1 MKLISRFAGIWLRPE
16 AWRTEYNGH
25 DIRIVNKGRT
35 RLLID
40 GEEAAV
46 KTGRLPIATK
56 LTLIGTIKDTGELVI
71 ATLNGSVKNEY
82 KGMRTEVHIYVGR
95 ELQSDYGFV
104 NPENVFTH
112 VDEVKTIPTKEKKNK
127 KEKFRIKPKKLIPKR
142 RKNKEQG

>member
-1 MKLISRFAGIWLRPE
+1 MAAETVAYKMGDHE

-112 VDEVKTIPTKEKKNK
+112 VDKVKTIPTKEKKNK

-142 RKNKEQG
+142 RKNKEQE

>member
-1 MKLISRFAGIWLRPE
+1 MAAETVAYKMGDHE

-112 VDEVKTIPTKEKKNK
+112 VDKVKTIPTKEKKNK

>member
-1 MKLISRFAGIWLRPE
+1 MAAETVAYKMGDHE

-40 GEEAAV
+40 GDEAAV

>member
-1 MKLISRFAGIWLRPE
+1 MAAETVAYKMGDHE

-112 VDEVKTIPTKEKKNK
+112 VDEVKTIPTKEKQEGKIQDKAEKADTKKK
-127 KEKFRIKPKKLIPKR
+127 KE
-142 RKNKEQG
+142 

>member
-1 MKLISRFAGIWLRPE
+1 MAAETVAYKMGDHE

>member
-1 MKLISRFAGIWLRPE
+1 MATETLAYKMGDHE
-16 AWRTEYNGH
+16 AWRTDYNGH
-25 DIRIVNKGRT
+25 EIRIVNKGRT
-35 RLLID
+35 RLIID

-56 LTLIGTIKDTGELVI
+56 VTLSGTIKDTGELVI

-112 VDEVKTIPTKEKKNK
+112 VDEIRTIPTKEKKK
-127 KEKFRIKPKKLIPKR
+127 RKIKIRPKKLMLKR
-142 RKNKEQG
+142 KKKKEQG

>member
-1 MKLISRFAGIWLRPE
+1 MAAETVAYKMGDHE

-142 RKNKEQG
+142 RKNKE